1 MDLIKPIVLFGN
13 GDLPVHSYTRK
24 KLQEAATL
32 ICVDGGADKVIS
44 SGFKPDIILGD
55 LDSIMKDEKRY
66 QCPVIPLK
74 DQSKNDL
81 EKSLE
86 WCIKQNISEID
97 LIGFFGGRDDQYL
110 VTMEITKKFINE
122 IRMTLYTNFSI
133 IYCVNQ
139 YTEIQSEP
147 GQIISIISFYPETKI
162 TTEGLKY
169 SLNSSA
175 LLSPS
180 NGISNIALK
189 SSFKIH
195 TNNWIFI
202 FKNHIP

>member
-1 MDLIKPIVLFGN
+1 MSVQK
-13 GDLPVHSYTRK
+13 
-24 KLQEAATL
+24 
-32 ICVDGGADKVIS
+32 
-44 SGFKPDIILGD
+44 LGD
-55 LDSIMKDEKRY
+55 FTGLAKYYSKYRVGY
-66 QCPVIPLK
+66 SRTVLNVLLK
-74 DQSKNDL
+74 SFPK
-81 EKSLE
+81 
-86 WCIKQNISEID
+86 NISEID
-97 LIGFFGGRDDQYL
+97 LIGFSGGRDDQYL
-110 VTMEITKKFINE
+110 ATMEITKKFINE

-195 TNNWIFI
+195 TNNWVFI
-202 FKNHIP
+202 FKNHMP

>member
-13 GDLPVHSYTRK
+13 GDLPVHSVSRE

-32 ICVDGGADKVIS
+32 ICVDGGADKAIS
-44 SGFKPDIILGD
+44 LGLEPDIILGD
-55 LDSIMKDEKRY
+55 LDSIVKDEKRY
-66 QCPVIPLK
+66 QCPAIPLK
-74 DQSKNDL
+74 DQSRNDL

-97 LIGFFGGRDDQYL
+97 LIGFSGGRDDQYL
-110 VTMEITKKFINE
+110 ATMEITKKFINE
-122 IRMTLYTNFSI
+122 IRMTLYTNFSV
-133 IYCVNQ
+133 IYLINQ

-147 GQIISIISFYPETKI
+147 GQIISIASFYPETKI

-189 SSFKIH
+189 NSFKIH
-195 TNNWIFI
+195 TDNWIFI
-202 FKNHIP
+202 FKNHMP